1 MKKYHP
7 LPTTLTIKESKI
19 HGLGIF
25 ALDKITKGTN
35 LGMIHYPSKDG
46 NIIRTPLGGFG
57 NHSNEPNC
65 KKLKDSSE
73 SGVYLETSKD
83 IFPNEEITWRYTLYR
98 VDDKMTNYDKDEER
112 RQYDPQMR
120 YVEKLGLD
128 PEGEQSF
135 GNAKFVEELKDY
147 HNRQFDDITKPEHYC
162 AGFQIEPLD
171 YILKNG
177 LDFLEG
183 NIIKYISRYDMKG
196 GVKDLNKAKFYLDKL
211 IERETQ
217 KNES

>member
-1 MKKYHP
+1 MRSLKQREQWEGYSMADYNQDETKRFE
-7 LPTTLTIKESKI
+7 KRQ
-19 HGLGIF
+19 LG
-25 ALDKITKGTN
+25 
-35 LGMIHYPSKDG
+35 
-46 NIIRTPLGGFG
+46 
-57 NHSNEPNC
+57 
-65 KKLKDSSE
+65 
-73 SGVYLETSKD
+73 
-83 IFPNEEITWRYTLYR
+83 
-98 VDDKMTNYDKDEER
+98 
-112 RQYDPQMR
+112 QYDPQMR

-135 GNAKFVEELKDY
+135 GNAEFPDNVRPKDTEELVRDLKDFA
-147 HNRQFDDITKPEHYC
+147 NRQFDDITKPEHYC

-196 GVKDLNKAKFYLDKL
+196 GVKDLNKAKFYLEKL
-211 IERETQ
+211 IERETL

>member
-1 MKKYHP
+1 MRSLKQREQWEGYSMADYNQD
-7 LPTTLTIKESKI
+7 E
-19 HGLGIF
+19 
-25 ALDKITKGTN
+25 TK
-35 LGMIHYPSKDG
+35 
-46 NIIRTPLGGFG
+46 RF
-57 NHSNEPNC
+57 
-65 KKLKDSSE
+65 
-73 SGVYLETSKD
+73 
-83 IFPNEEITWRYTLYR
+83 
-98 VDDKMTNYDKDEER
+98 ER
-112 RQYDPQMR
+112 KQYDPQMR

-135 GNAKFVEELKDY
+135 GNAK
-147 HNRQFDDITKPEHYC
+147 FDDITKPEHYC

-177 LDFLEG
+177 LDFVEG

-211 IERETQ
+211 IERETR

>member
-1 MKKYHP
+1 MADYNQD
-7 LPTTLTIKESKI
+7 E
-19 HGLGIF
+19 
-25 ALDKITKGTN
+25 TKRFEKRQ
-35 LGMIHYPSKDG
+35 L
-46 NIIRTPLGGFG
+46 
-57 NHSNEPNC
+57 
-65 KKLKDSSE
+65 
-73 SGVYLETSKD
+73 V
-83 IFPNEEITWRYTLYR
+83 
-98 VDDKMTNYDKDEER
+98 
-112 RQYDPQMR
+112 QYDPQMR

-135 GNAKFVEELKDY
+135 GNAKFPDNVRPKDTDELVKDLRDY
-147 HNRQFDDITKPEHYC
+147 ANRQFDDITKPEHYC

-196 GVKDLNKAKFYLDKL
+196 GVKELNKAKFYLEKL
-211 IERETQ
+211 IERETR

>member
-1 MKKYHP
+1 MADYNQDETKRFEKRQ
-7 LPTTLTIKESKI
+7 
-19 HGLGIF
+19 LG
-25 ALDKITKGTN
+25 
-35 LGMIHYPSKDG
+35 
-46 NIIRTPLGGFG
+46 
-57 NHSNEPNC
+57 
-65 KKLKDSSE
+65 
-73 SGVYLETSKD
+73 
-83 IFPNEEITWRYTLYR
+83 
-98 VDDKMTNYDKDEER
+98 
-112 RQYDPQMR
+112 QYDPQMR

-135 GNAKFVEELKDY
+135 GNAKFPDNVRPKDTDELVKDLRDY
-147 HNRQFDDITKPEHYC
+147 ANRQFDDITKPEHYC

-196 GVKDLNKAKFYLDKL
+196 GVKDLNKAKFYLEKL
-211 IERETQ
+211 IERETR

>member
-1 MKKYHP
+1 MADYNQDETKRFEKRQ
-7 LPTTLTIKESKI
+7 
-19 HGLGIF
+19 LG
-25 ALDKITKGTN
+25 
-35 LGMIHYPSKDG
+35 
-46 NIIRTPLGGFG
+46 
-57 NHSNEPNC
+57 
-65 KKLKDSSE
+65 
-73 SGVYLETSKD
+73 
-83 IFPNEEITWRYTLYR
+83 
-98 VDDKMTNYDKDEER
+98 
-112 RQYDPQMR
+112 QYDPQMR
-120 YVEKLGLD
+120 YVERLGLD

-135 GNAKFVEELKDY
+135 GNAQFPDNVRPKDTEELVRDLKDFA
-147 HNRQFDDITKPEHYC
+147 NRQFDDITKPEHYC

-211 IERETQ
+211 IERETR

>member
-1 MKKYHP
+1 MKSLKQREQWAGYSMADYNQDE
-7 LPTTLTIKESKI
+7 TKRFEKRQ
-19 HGLGIF
+19 LG
-25 ALDKITKGTN
+25 
-35 LGMIHYPSKDG
+35 
-46 NIIRTPLGGFG
+46 
-57 NHSNEPNC
+57 
-65 KKLKDSSE
+65 
-73 SGVYLETSKD
+73 
-83 IFPNEEITWRYTLYR
+83 
-98 VDDKMTNYDKDEER
+98 
-112 RQYDPQMR
+112 QYDPQMR

-135 GNAKFVEELKDY
+135 GNAKFPDNVRPKE
-147 HNRQFDDITKPEHYC
+147 FDDITKPEHYC

-211 IERETQ
+211 IERETR

>member
-1 MKKYHP
+1 MNLAMDKSLKQ
-7 LPTTLTIKESKI
+7 KEQWAGYSMADYNQDETKRFEKRQ
-19 HGLGIF
+19 LG
-25 ALDKITKGTN
+25 
-35 LGMIHYPSKDG
+35 
-46 NIIRTPLGGFG
+46 
-57 NHSNEPNC
+57 
-65 KKLKDSSE
+65 
-73 SGVYLETSKD
+73 
-83 IFPNEEITWRYTLYR
+83 
-98 VDDKMTNYDKDEER
+98 
-112 RQYDPQMR
+112 QYDPQMR

-135 GNAKFVEELKDY
+135 GNAKFPDNVRPKDTDELVKDLRDY
-147 HNRQFDDITKPEHYC
+147 ANRQFDDITKPEHYC

-196 GVKDLNKAKFYLDKL
+196 GVKDLNKAKFYLEKL
-211 IERETQ
+211 IERETR

>member
-1 MKKYHP
+1 MKSLKQREQWEGYSMADYNQDE
-7 LPTTLTIKESKI
+7 TKRFEKRQ
-19 HGLGIF
+19 LG
-25 ALDKITKGTN
+25 
-35 LGMIHYPSKDG
+35 
-46 NIIRTPLGGFG
+46 
-57 NHSNEPNC
+57 
-65 KKLKDSSE
+65 
-73 SGVYLETSKD
+73 
-83 IFPNEEITWRYTLYR
+83 
-98 VDDKMTNYDKDEER
+98 
-112 RQYDPQMR
+112 QYDPQMR
-120 YVEKLGLD
+120 YVERLGLD

-135 GNAKFVEELKDY
+135 GNAQFPDNVRPNDTDELVRDLKDFA
-147 HNRQFDDITKPEHYC
+147 NRQFDDITKPEHYC

-211 IERETQ
+211 IERETR